1 MVRGDKGF
9 AESLVWVVS
18 CLGQEG
24 TLPIV
29 GLINPL
35 LLSLN
40 LSLVQGTDWLVGML
54 VVVLL
59 LLSAGCAATL
69 FCESGTR
76 SAFGGQG
83 HVG

>member
-1 MVRGDKGF
+1 MVWGDKGF

-35 LLSLN
+35 LLSLS
-40 LSLVQGTDWLVGML
+40 LPLVQGTDWLVGML
-54 VVVLL
+54 VVVV
-59 LLSAGCAATL
+59 LSAGCEAAL